1 MRYLLSV
8 LVSILCVKT
17 VSSQIYEVGVF
28 GGGSNVIGDVG
39 RTNYISPNQVAY
51 GAILKWNR
59 SERHAFRVSFIYAD
73 IVGED
78 KLSDDPRRKKR
89 NYRFSNNMFEISAGM
104 EFTFWEYN
112 LHDPGSQFAPYL
124 YTGISAANFDNYY
137 FDFNGNY
144 IDEGRTSWAWGIPMV
159 IGVKGRVLPQTVLG
173 FEIGA
178 RYTISDELDGS
189 VPEASFRDQYKF
201 GNLNNTDWYMFIG
214 FTVTYTFGQR
224 PCYCDY

>member
-1 MRYLLSV
+1 MRYLLSL

-59 SERHAFRVSFIYAD
+59 SERHAYRISFIYAD

-78 KLSDDPRRKKR
+78 KLSDDPRRKQR
-89 NYRFSNNMFEISAGM
+89 NYRFSDGIFEISAGM

-112 LHDPGSQFAPYL
+112 LHEPGNQLTPYL
-124 YTGISAANFDNYY
+124 YTGISVANHDNHY

-144 IDEGRTSWAWGIPMV
+144 IDEGVSSWAWGIPMV
-159 IGVKGRVLPQTVLG
+159 LGVKARILPQTVLG

-178 RYTISDELDGS
+178 RYTTSDELDGS
-189 VPEASFRDQYKF
+189 VPESSDRQQYRF
-201 GNLNNTDWYMFIG
+201 GNLGNNDWYMFTG